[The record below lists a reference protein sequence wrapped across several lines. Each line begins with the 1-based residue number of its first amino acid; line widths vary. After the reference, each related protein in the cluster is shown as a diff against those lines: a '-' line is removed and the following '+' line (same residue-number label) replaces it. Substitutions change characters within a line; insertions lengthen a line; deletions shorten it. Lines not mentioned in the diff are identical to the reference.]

1 MKSRKLCFRSLRY
14 FDRDILL
21 ADLQTVPFGV
31 IDIFGDVDDKLFVLE
46 TLFTEV
52 LKEHAPL
59 KQFQVRSNQVSY
71 MTEEWRKAIRYRNRP
86 GKYSQRTGRII
97 IISYTKHKEISA
109 LH

>member
-59 KQFQVRSNQVSY
+59 KQFQVRSNQVS
-71 MTEEWRKAIRYRNRP
+71 
-86 GKYSQRTGRII
+86 
-97 IISYTKHKEISA
+97 
-109 LH
+109 

>member
-1 MKSRKLCFRSLRY
+1 MKSRKLCFHSLRY

-46 TLFTEV
+46 TLSTEV

-59 KQFQVRSNQVSY
+59 KQFQVRSNQVS
-71 MTEEWRKAIRYRNRP
+71 
-86 GKYSQRTGRII
+86 
-97 IISYTKHKEISA
+97 
-109 LH
+109 

>member
-31 IDIFGDVDDKLFVLE
+31 IDIFEDVDEKRFVLE

-52 LKEHAPL
+52 LNEHAPL
-59 KQFQVRSNQVSY
+59 KQFQVRSNQVS
-71 MTEEWRKAIRYRNRP
+71 
-86 GKYSQRTGRII
+86 
-97 IISYTKHKEISA
+97 
-109 LH
+109 